1 MKNPIPPASSSKP
14 HDPAS
19 KEMLLHVKGMHCAA
33 CELLIEKKL
42 GQLPGV
48 QKVEAKLIR
57 AEVKIS
63 ATRDIPLTE
72 LNQPL
77 LSHGYQLSPEKDLTG
92 KTNWSGLG
100 LPLLIAT
107 TIFVLFIALQ
117 KLGIVNL
124 FNPKEVTLPF
134 VFVIGVIASLSTCM
148 AVVGGLVL
156 SISSGYAKGHHVK
169 PLIVFHA
176 SRLLFFFVL
185 GGLVGLLGFAF
196 ILTPW
201 TTFIINSVLFLV
213 MLIMGLNLLDVFSF
227 SKKFQLKLPKSLG
240 HKITALKTGNDF
252 LTPLLLGA
260 ATFFLPCGFTQ
271 SMQILALSYGNFWQG
286 ALTMLVFALGT
297 LPVLALISFVSVQT
311 SPGKNSQL
319 FFRSVGF
326 LIIFFALLN
335 ILAALSAIGFI
346 PPVLN
351 F

>member
-1 MKNPIPPASSSKP
+1 MKTLNSSTP
-14 HDPAS
+14 HTSSPES
-19 KEMLLHVKGMHCAA
+19 KEILLHVKGMHCAA

-42 GQLPGV
+42 ATLPGV
-48 QKVEAKLIR
+48 QKVEAKLGR

-63 ATRDIPLTE
+63 TTRDIPLAE

-77 LSHGYQLSPEKDLTG
+77 LSHGYQLSTEKTG
-92 KTNWSGLG
+92 KEKTDWKNLG
-100 LPLLIAT
+100 LPLLIASAFF
-107 TIFVLFIALQ
+107 ILFIALQ

-185 GGLVGLLGFAF
+185 GGLIGLLGFAF

-201 TTFIINSVLFLV
+201 TAFIINSVLFLV
-213 MLIMGLNLLDVFSF
+213 MLIMGLNLLDIFSF
-227 SKKFQLKLPKSLG
+227 SKNFQIKLPKSLG
-240 HKITALKTGNDF
+240 HKITALKTGNNF

-286 ALTMLVFALGT
+286 ALTMLTFALGT
-297 LPVLALISFVSVQT
+297 LPVLALISFISVQN
-311 SPGKNSQL
+311 SPGKNSKM

-335 ILAALSAIGFI
+335 ILAAFSAVGLL

>member
-1 MKNPIPPASSSKP
+1 MKNTPSTP
-14 HDPAS
+14 HNSAPGS
-19 KEMLLHVKGMHCAA
+19 QEILLHVKGMHCAA

-48 QKVEAKLIR
+48 QKVEAKLSR
-57 AEVKIS
+57 AEVRIN

-72 LNQPL
+72 LNEPL
-77 LSHGYQLSPEKDLTG
+77 LQHGYELSTEKETPAPTEW
-92 KTNWSGLG
+92 KSLG
-100 LPLLIAT
+100 LPLLIAST
-107 TIFVLFIALQ
+107 LFILFIALQ

-156 SISSGYAKGHHVK
+156 SISSSYAKGHHVK

-201 TTFIINSVLFLV
+201 TSFIINFVLFLV
-213 MLIMGLNLLDVFSF
+213 MLIMGLNLLNVFSF
-227 SKKFQLKLPKSLG
+227 TGKFQIKLPKALG
-240 HKITALKTGNDF
+240 HKITALQTGNNF
-252 LTPLLLGA
+252 LTPLFLGA

-286 ALTMLVFALGT
+286 ALTMLTFALGT
-297 LPVLALISFVSVQT
+297 LPVLALISFISVQS
-311 SPGKNSQL
+311 SPGKNSRL

-335 ILAALSAIGFI
+335 ILAAFSAVGLL